1 VLVGIA
7 SHWAEFQRVARTMLI
22 AAGLAPESLLLSD
35 ATRTG
40 WKRGLATTSAV
51 VCDVVTAG
59 ELPRGCHALVF
70 RLLAEEAMAQLR
82 NAEAALHEAGAI
94 SSPAR

>member
-7 SHWAEFQRVARTMLI
+7 SHWPEFQRVARTMLI
-22 AAGLAPESLLLSD
+22 AAGLAEESLLVSD
-35 ATRTG
+35 ATRAG

-70 RLLAEEAMAQLR
+70 RLLAEEAIARLR
-82 NAEAALHEAGAI
+82 NAEAALQEARAI
-94 SSPAR
+94 PSPIR